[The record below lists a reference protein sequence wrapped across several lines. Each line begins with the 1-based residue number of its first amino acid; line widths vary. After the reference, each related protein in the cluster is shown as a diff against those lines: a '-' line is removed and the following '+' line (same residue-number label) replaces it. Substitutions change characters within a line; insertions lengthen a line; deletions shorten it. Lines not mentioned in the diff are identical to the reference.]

1 MLENHRFYQLLYH
14 RLTHLSLFSFFLIF
28 FLYECVCQHFGDR
41 AESGK
46 PEVFKLDEFV
56 HYLPEMI
63 HHDCTGDNRNTL
75 LLWPICMLASNAK
88 LATVLNLFVEADTL
102 I

>member
-1 MLENHRFYQLLYH
+1 M
-14 RLTHLSLFSFFLIF
+14 
-28 FLYECVCQHFGDR
+28 

-63 HHDCTGDNRNTL
+63 HHDYTGDNRNTM